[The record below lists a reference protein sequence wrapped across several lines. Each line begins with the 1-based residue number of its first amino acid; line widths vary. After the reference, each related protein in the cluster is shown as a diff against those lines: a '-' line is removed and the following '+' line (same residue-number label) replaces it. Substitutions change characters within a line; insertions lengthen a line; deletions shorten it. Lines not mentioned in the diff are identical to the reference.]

1 MDTDAIFRLIGSIGF
16 PGAILIL
23 LIFLANKHLPGLI
36 KHFQGIETEIS
47 TLSSSINRLIH
58 RIDNKLK

>member
-1 MDTDAIFRLIGSIGF
+1 MEAETIVSLIGSLGL

-36 KHFQGIETEIS
+36 KHFQAIESQLTVLA
-47 TLSSSINRLIH
+47 TSIQLLIQ
-58 RIDNKLK
+58 RIDKNSK